1 MPEAEAGNRTD
12 DVLVVHEVLTKCHD
26 GRCVDDNDR
35 RPPQHNMSNRP
46 VRAPG
51 APPPP
56 PPPPPQN
63 RSYNL
68 RGRSQ
73 SSIGSY
79 SSSSRSRSV
88 SVTPRRI
95 SSPPIQNQSRLS
107 VDDDEG
113 ENDMDKTIHPMI
125 NGHRRAPTR
134 RQDLRSSVDSNGV
147 RCSFKQELLANA
159 VASRRNISTAPSSR
173 SNGRST
179 SLPPKRIQ
187 QQQQQLDN
195 NSTSSSIEKRKFI
208 VEIGTNN
215 EVRQIFEFSDN
226 GSLPVSSD
234 DTLLDN
240 IRKQCINMSMGKY
253 IVEAD
258 QNNIMFSSIEESSDN
273 NKSSSSL
280 PTTRDT
286 SPLSNYIDKT
296 KAEVDIAQQKAVS
309 SQASSSTE
317 PSKKTSRR
325 TGTLNDLT
333 KLPGTYTKLGSITS
347 KNSTSSSITSASISK
362 AEEIMIQLESVT
374 AEALN
379 ICDQVLQDKDD
390 IVVIDNNSA
399 TKNSLDRSDRSESS
413 SMRRVRFMMD
423 KQQQEGHDHGSSL
436 LSSSSYQPCDSK
448 PTHPLDVESSTL
460 PNLEYVSDLSDSTK
474 SVSFPGDSKQ
484 DSNNSQASGSSSKSS
499 SVQRS
504 ESFLLNH
511 LDEELDQ
518 RGRTTTKS
526 LSSDDPAGSD
536 ISRPPPRSRRP
547 PPRSRSLSSSTRRH
561 AKGQNSPDFI
571 MSDPV
576 MNEQKEH
583 KPPSRPRRASSRSSN
598 EKDEYR
604 QSLSRMQRRVKEHIN
619 FDPRAS
625 ASANKDILQEYTVP
639 LKDASPIDKVPA
651 GLTDSLKK
659 NKSSYSTAETC
670 MSSCLSTEYSHL
682 TGSSHNA
689 VAEQLPIV
697 DNLPFMNSELII
709 FEDCDDESQL
719 SDPTL
724 FKKVL
729 PEDTPK
735 KKKKVPRRSSNRS
748 GKPTKASD
756 DTSSKP
762 KKSREA
768 YKTRRRSSEGDLPSR
783 EALGLSGPSPT
794 ASSKATKTRAGYR
807 ERRRSSE
814 GDLPTKEVLEKAGL
828 GRRNSIEKET
838 SRSYAKKSEASSDT
852 DKSGLD
858 NSSKKATEHRLNMR
872 KMVSQKASRSTR
884 KLKSRYERFK
894 EIITPN
900 P

>member
-1 MPEAEAGNRTD
+1 MPEAEVGNRTD
-12 DVLVVHEVLTKCHD
+12 DVRVVHEVLTKCHD
-26 GRCVDDNDR
+26 GRSIDDNDR
-35 RPPQHNMSNRP
+35 RPPQHMSNRS

-56 PPPPPQN
+56 PPPPPQD

-95 SSPPIQNQSRLS
+95 SLPPIQSRS
-107 VDDDEG
+107 IDDEG
-113 ENDMDKTIHPMI
+113 ENDMDKAIHPKI

-134 RQDLRSSVDSNGV
+134 RQDLRSYVDSNGV

-187 QQQQQLDN
+187 QQQQLDN
-195 NSTSSSIEKRKFI
+195 TSTTSSTDKRKFV

-215 EVRQIFEFSDN
+215 EVRQIFEFSDS
-226 GSLPVSSD
+226 GSLPITSKD
-234 DTLLDN
+234 DTLIDN

-258 QNNIMFSSIEESSDN
+258 EINNIMFSSVEESSN

-280 PTTRDT
+280 STTRDT

-296 KAEVDIAQQKAVS
+296 RAKDIANQKVVS
-309 SQASSSTE
+309 SQASSSTD
-317 PSKKTSRR
+317 PSKKPSTRR

-333 KLPGTYTKLGSITS
+333 KLPGGTYTKLGSITS
-347 KNSTSSSITSASISK
+347 RNSTSSSITSASISK

-374 AEALN
+374 TEALN
-379 ICDQVLQDKDD
+379 ICDQVLQDKDSSVTD
-390 IVVIDNNSA
+390 SVTNQDVG
-399 TKNSLDRSDRSESS
+399 SESS

-423 KQQQEGHDHGSSL
+423 QQQQEGQDHGSSL
-436 LSSSSYQPCDSK
+436 LSNTSYQPCDSK
-448 PTHPLDVESSTL
+448 PTHPLDIETSAL
-460 PNLEYVSDLSDSTK
+460 DVSDLSDSIK
-474 SVSFPGDSKQ
+474 SVSVSGDSKQ
-484 DSNNSQASGSSSKSS
+484 DGNNSQASGSSIKSS

-504 ESFLLNH
+504 VSFLLNH

-526 LSSDDPAGSD
+526 LSSDDPTGSD

-547 PPRSRSLSSSTRRH
+547 PPRSRSLSSPTRRH
-561 AKGQNSPDFI
+561 AKTHNSPDFV

-576 MNEQKEH
+576 MNEDKEH
-583 KPPSRPRRASSRSSN
+583 KPSSRPRRASSRSHN
-598 EKDEYR
+598 EMEKEEYHK
-604 QSLSRMQRRVKEHIN
+604 SLSRMQRRVKDHIN

-625 ASANKDILQEYTVP
+625 ANYDILQEFTVP

-659 NKSSYSTAETC
+659 NKSSYSTAETFV
-670 MSSCLSTEYSHL
+670 SSELSTEYSHSHYSHL
-682 TGSSHNA
+682 TSSSHNA
-689 VAEQLPIV
+689 TCQQLPIV

-735 KKKKVPRRSSNRS
+735 KKVPKRSSNRS
-748 GKPTKASD
+748 SKPTKVSD
-756 DTSSKP
+756 TKP
-762 KKSREA
+762 KKNRTV
-768 YKTRRRSSEGDLPSR
+768 YKARRRSSEGDLPSR
-783 EALGLSGPSPT
+783 EALGLCRPSPT
-794 ASSKATKTRAGYR
+794 ASSSSKATKTRAGYK

-814 GDLPTKEVLEKAGL
+814 GDVPSKEALEKVGL
-828 GRRNSIEKET
+828 SRRNSIEKET
-838 SRSYAKKSEASSDT
+838 SRSYAKKLELSNDT
-852 DKSGLD
+852 AKSGLD
-858 NSSKKATEHRLNMR
+858 NSSKKTEHHTNIR

-884 KLKSRYERFK
+884 KLISRYERFK

>member
-1 MPEAEAGNRTD
+1 MPEAEVGNRTD

-26 GRCVDDNDR
+26 GRSIDDNDR
-35 RPPQHNMSNRP
+35 RRDNSMSNRP

-56 PPPPPQN
+56 PPPPPQD

-88 SVTPRRI
+88 SVTLRRM
-95 SSPPIQNQSRLS
+95 SQNQSRLS
-107 VDDDEG
+107 IDNDDDEN
-113 ENDMDKTIHPMI
+113 EMDKTIHPMI
-125 NGHRRAPTR
+125 NGHRRAPSR

-147 RCSFKQELLANA
+147 RCSFKQELLA
-159 VASRRNISTAPSSR
+159 SRRNDISTAPGSR
-173 SNGRST
+173 SSNGRST
-179 SLPPKRIQ
+179 SLPPKRTQ
-187 QQQQQLDN
+187 QQKQQQLDT
-195 NSTSSSIEKRKFI
+195 STTSSTDKRKFI
-208 VEIGTNN
+208 VEIGMNN

-234 DTLLDN
+234 DMIN
-240 IRKQCINMSMGKY
+240 NVRKQCINMSMGKF

-258 QNNIMFSSIEESSDN
+258 EQNNIMFSSVDEPSDN

-286 SPLSNYIDKT
+286 SHLSNYIDKT
-296 KAEVDIAQQKAVS
+296 RAKDNAQQKVVS

-317 PSKKTSRR
+317 PSKKPSTRR

-333 KLPGTYTKLGSITS
+333 KLPGTYTKLGSMTS
-347 KNSTSSSITSASISK
+347 RNSTSSSITSASISK

-379 ICDQVLQDKDD
+379 ICDQVLQYKGDS
-390 IVVIDNNSA
+390 VVIDNNSA
-399 TKNSLDRSDRSESS
+399 TSDRSESS

-423 KQQQEGHDHGSSL
+423 QQQQESGQDHGSSL
-436 LSSSSYQPCDSK
+436 LSNSSYQPCDSK
-448 PTHPLDVESSTL
+448 PTHPLDIETSAL
-460 PNLEYVSDLSDSTK
+460 DVSDLSDSIK
-474 SVSFPGDSKQ
+474 SVSVSGDSKQ
-484 DSNNSQASGSSSKSS
+484 DGNNSQASGSSSKSS

-504 ESFLLNH
+504 VSFLINH
-511 LDEELDQ
+511 LDEPGQ
-518 RGRTTTKS
+518 RGRMTTKS
-526 LSSDDPAGSD
+526 LSSDDPPGWD
-536 ISRPPPRSRRP
+536 ISRP
-547 PPRSRSLSSSTRRH
+547 PPRSRSLSSPTRRH
-561 AKGQNSPDFI
+561 AKNHNSPDFVV
-571 MSDPV
+571 SDPV
-576 MNEQKEH
+576 MNEDKEH
-583 KPPSRPRRASSRSSN
+583 KPPSRPRRASSRSHN
-598 EKDEYR
+598 EMEKEEYHK
-604 QSLSRMQRRVKEHIN
+604 SLSRMQRRVKDHIN

-625 ASANKDILQEYTVP
+625 ANYDILQEYTVP
-639 LKDASPIDKVPA
+639 LKDASPIAKVPA

-682 TGSSHNA
+682 TSSSHNA
-689 VAEQLPIV
+689 TCQQLPIV

-724 FKKVL
+724 FKKVF

-735 KKKKVPRRSSNRS
+735 KKNKVPRRSSNRS
-748 GKPTKASD
+748 GKPNKALSD
-756 DTSSKP
+756 AKS
-762 KKSREA
+762 KKSKTV
-768 YKTRRRSSEGDLPSR
+768 YKARRRSSEGDVPSR
-783 EALGLSGPSPT
+783 EALKNAGLCRPSP
-794 ASSKATKTRAGYR
+794 ASSSKATKTRAGYK
-807 ERRRSSE
+807 ERRRSSD
-814 GDLPTKEVLEKAGL
+814 GDVPSKEALEKSGL
-828 GRRNSIEKET
+828 SRRNSIEKEM
-838 SRSYAKKSEASSDT
+838 SRSYAAKKLEVPSDT
-852 DKSGLD
+852 AKSDLD
-858 NSSKKATEHRLNMR
+858 NSSKKTTEPRLHMR

>member
-1 MPEAEAGNRTD
+1 MPEAEVGNRTD

-26 GRCVDDNDR
+26 GRSIDDNDR
-35 RPPQHNMSNRP
+35 RLQHMSNRP

-56 PPPPPQN
+56 PPPPPQD

-88 SVTPRRI
+88 SVTPMRI
-95 SSPPIQNQSRLS
+95 SSPPKQNQPRLS
-107 VDDDEG
+107 VDDVSIDDDD

-159 VASRRNISTAPSSR
+159 VASRRNISIAPSSR

-187 QQQQQLDN
+187 QQKQQQLDT
-195 NSTSSSIEKRKFI
+195 STTSSTDRRKFV

-215 EVRQIFEFSDN
+215 AVQQIFEFSDN

-240 IRKQCINMSMGKY
+240 IRKQCTNMSMGKY

-258 QNNIMFSSIEESSDN
+258 QKNIMFSSVEESLN
-273 NKSSSSL
+273 NNSSSSL
-280 PTTRDT
+280 PKTRDT
-286 SPLSNYIDKT
+286 SHLSNYIDKT
-296 KAEVDIAQQKAVS
+296 RAKDIAQQKAVS
-309 SQASSSTE
+309 SQASSSTD
-317 PSKKTSRR
+317 PSKKASRR

-379 ICDQVLQDKDD
+379 ICDQVLQDKGSVNDS
-390 IVVIDNNSA
+390 V
-399 TKNSLDRSDRSESS
+399 TKNSLDRSIGSESS
-413 SMRRVRFMMD
+413 SRRVRFMMD
-423 KQQQEGHDHGSSL
+423 QQQQEGQDHGPSL
-436 LSSSSYQPCDSK
+436 LSNSSYQPCDSK
-448 PTHPLDVESSTL
+448 PTHPLDIETSAL
-460 PNLEYVSDLSDSTK
+460 DVSDLSDSIK
-474 SVSFPGDSKQ
+474 SVSVSGDSKQ
-484 DSNNSQASGSSSKSS
+484 DGNNSQASGSSSKSS

-504 ESFLLNH
+504 ASFLLNH
-511 LDEELDQ
+511 LDEPGQ
-518 RGRTTTKS
+518 RGRLTTKS
-526 LSSDDPAGSD
+526 LSSDDPPGWD
-536 ISRPPPRSRRP
+536 ISRP
-547 PPRSRSLSSSTRRH
+547 PPRSRSLSSPTRRQ
-561 AKGQNSPDFI
+561 AKGPDFV

-576 MNEQKEH
+576 LNEQKEH
-583 KPPSRPRRASSRSSN
+583 KPPSRPRRASSRSSI
-598 EKDEYR
+598 ETQEYHK
-604 QSLSRMQRRVKEHIN
+604 SLSRMQRRVKDHIN
-619 FDPRAS
+619 FDPR
-625 ASANKDILQEYTVP
+625 ASANKDILQEYTVS
-639 LKDASPIDKVPA
+639 LKDASPIDKVPV

-682 TGSSHNA
+682 TSSSHNA
-689 VAEQLPIV
+689 TCQQLPIV

-724 FKKVL
+724 FNKVL

-735 KKKKVPRRSSNRS
+735 KKKKAPRRSSNRS
-748 GKPTKASD
+748 FGKPSKVSD

-783 EALGLSGPSPT
+783 EALGLYRPSPT
-794 ASSKATKTRAGYR
+794 ASSSSKATKSRAGYK

-814 GDLPTKEVLEKAGL
+814 GDVPTKEALEKAGL

-838 SRSYAKKSEASSDT
+838 SCSYAAKKLEVSSDT
-852 DKSGLD
+852 KSDLD

-872 KMVSQKASRSTR
+872 KLVSQKASRSTR

-894 EIITPN
+894 VIITPN